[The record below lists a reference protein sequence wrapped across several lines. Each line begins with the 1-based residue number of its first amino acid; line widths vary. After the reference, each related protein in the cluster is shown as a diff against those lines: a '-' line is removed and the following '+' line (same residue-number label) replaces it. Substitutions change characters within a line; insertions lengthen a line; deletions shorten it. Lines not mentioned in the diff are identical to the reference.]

1 MKVEYFF
8 PFFLNSF
15 DQAGKEMLSL
25 LRNCVVALTQGGRRG
40 REYIGKWNWT
50 VSISH
55 LLYALPS
62 LYSLYLLQWAFP
74 RRSTYTRC
82 STKDKDQLISPLM
95 FDLNAYLSRGTGNK
109 IPSTAFVIATV
120 GKFILYFFRHNCKH
134 LTNSREAIVSF
145 TIWIGWILFP
155 LYSML
160 SIPEWTEGKEKSI
173 PTKVFQRLH
182 LFTIFFF
189 LGERNNTR

>member
-1 MKVEYFF
+1 
-8 PFFLNSF
+8 
-15 DQAGKEMLSL
+15 MLSL
-25 LRNCVVALTQGGRRG
+25 LRNCVVALTQGGGGAESISESGIR
-40 REYIGKWNWT
+40 T

-120 GKFILYFFRHNCKH
+120 GKFILYFFPPFPSQFQTSHKFERGNCFVYD
-134 LTNSREAIVSF
+134 TNRLNLVPPVLDAFDSWMNRRKRKK
-145 TIWIGWILFP
+145 
-155 LYSML
+155 YSN
-160 SIPEWTEGKEKSI
+160 ESI
-173 PTKVFQRLH
+173 PTLTFVH
-182 LFTIFFF
+182 NFFF
-189 LGERNNTR
+189 SWWTE

>member
-1 MKVEYFF
+1 
-8 PFFLNSF
+8 
-15 DQAGKEMLSL
+15 MLSL
-25 LRNCVVALTQGGRRG
+25 LRNCVVALTQGGGGAESISESGIR
-40 REYIGKWNWT
+40 T

-120 GKFILYFFRHNCKH
+120 GKFILYFFPLPFRHNSKH

-145 TIWIGWILFP
+145 TIRIGWILFL

-160 SIPEWTEGKEKSI
+160 SISEWTEGKEKSI

-189 LGERNNTR
+189 LVNGIIHVKEIR